1 MVFTWLLYKTLKF
14 RQQDIF
20 YNKLALHVDLADSV
34 FKKSLGLMYRER
46 PGNDG
51 MLFISDHDERY
62 GIWML
67 NMKFAI
73 DILWL
78 DKSGTV
84 ISIKESARPCTSI
97 FNCEVYRPDKKAR
110 YVLELA
116 SGACKRYGIR
126 KGSKFLLHQIS

>member
-14 RQQDIF
+14 RQQKIL
-20 YNKLALHVDLADSV
+20 YNKRALRVDIADSV

-46 PGNDG
+46 IGNDG
-51 MLFISDHDERY
+51 MLFISDHDEKY

-67 NMKFAI
+67 NMKFKI

-78 DKSGTV
+78 DKSGRV
-84 ISIKESARPCTSI
+84 VSVKESAQPCTSI
-97 FNCEVYRPDKKAR
+97 FNCDVYRPDKKAR

-116 SGACKRYGIR
+116 AGACKKHGIR
-126 KGSKFLLHQIS
+126 KGSKFLLRQVS